1 MEKSLDRVSNLPD
14 SLLHYILSLMPL
26 KSSIRTSSLSSRWR
40 YLWKYVCFHTTTL
53 DFGMEFPQNQTPEE
67 FAAMVNRYLQ
77 LHDGK
82 KIETFRLFFDPGVDY
97 LSDTEKWIE
106 FTVMKG
112 VKELDLDFIQPLYE
126 SGEVTTFKLP
136 DCFFD
141 CQSLTHLNLSNCH
154 FSLPLNFNGF
164 SLLKCLKLKQV
175 DITDDMVA
183 TLISSCP
190 LLVELTMRECYSL
203 GCIKISG
210 PNIPLKFLAVIACY
224 TYDIEIS
231 APNLQSFHFCGDL
244 SYGYSFNN
252 IPSLVDA
259 LFNSTGYECTEP
271 EHDYIKILSDL
282 DCIKVLTLCTGAL
295 LHITTAEEYRS
306 EELPI
311 SLYNLQELQLLM
323 WSLSDEYLS
332 YIYGFLKHC
341 ICPCL
346 EKLFIDLPSA
356 PEIPYE
362 YEYYMKPPLV
372 EEPSEC
378 TLSQLKVIKI
388 SGLKGHCNEMRLLK
402 FLLEKAIILE
412 KVVLVMAA
420 TSEKDLRTQSESIQM
435 PLLSN
440 LRERLLLLPKA
451 SSGAQIVL
459 CEYSEDDNSLC
470 PKHTD
475 VYCKP

>member
-1 MEKSLDRVSNLPD
+1 
-14 SLLHYILSLMPL
+14 MPL

-210 PNIPLKFLAVIACY
+210 PNIPLKFLAVIACS

-295 LHITTAEEYRS
+295 LVCFRCCV
-306 EELPI
+306 
-311 SLYNLQELQLLM
+311 
-323 WSLSDEYLS
+323 
-332 YIYGFLKHC
+332 FLDN
-341 ICPCL
+341 
-346 EKLFIDLPSA
+346 FS
-356 PEIPYE
+356 
-362 YEYYMKPPLV
+362 
-372 EEPSEC
+372 
-378 TLSQLKVIKI
+378 
-388 SGLKGHCNEMRLLK
+388 
-402 FLLEKAIILE
+402 IL
-412 KVVLVMAA
+412 
-420 TSEKDLRTQSESIQM
+420 
-435 PLLSN
+435 
-440 LRERLLLLPKA
+440 
-451 SSGAQIVL
+451 
-459 CEYSEDDNSLC
+459 
-470 PKHTD
+470 
-475 VYCKP
+475 